1 MAIVGRFGWVS
12 KLTSDVSVRTC
23 PCAWRFAL
31 GPTQKGRYQF
41 EGVGSKG
48 TGDCDEFHNI
58 DPAFATLVFGDKGL
72 RLLQTDS
79 ERMLGQPCRFARP
92 DHELAKSGLVG
103 RMDGFA
109 DTTGARGHQPGKLI
123 PSSDYPKKG

>member
-1 MAIVGRFGWVS
+1 MSRFVPDLVRGDLPLAPLKRVAINLRGAAPRARAIAMNS
-12 KLTSDVSVRTC
+12 TTSIRRS
-23 PCAWRFAL
+23 PPSYL
-31 GPTQKGRYQF
+31 
-41 EGVGSKG
+41 
-48 TGDCDEFHNI
+48 
-58 DPAFATLVFGDKGL
+58 ATKGL

-103 RMDGFA
+103 RMDGFIPRVP
-109 DTTGARGHQPGKLI
+109 DVHQPGKLI